1 MNNGFGKKIVRKG
14 QNKHL
19 LEKCMRLKHLLGLKR
34 KKKIAG
40 KITQMR
46 QSVIGAKQ
54 FQLCPRF
61 QKQSQYWP
69 Q

>member
-1 MNNGFGKKIVRKG
+1 MHEIEVSIGIKQK
-14 QNKHL
+14 
-19 LEKCMRLKHLLGLKR
+19 

-40 KITQMR
+40 KISQMR
-46 QSVIGAKQ
+46 QSVIGTKQ

-61 QKQSQYWP
+61 QKQSQYWA